1 MRQGAILN
9 STIELITQIIKN
21 HKKPKI
27 EIKKYF
33 KDNRF
38 AGSKDKKLIQ
48 EIVFKYL
55 KNYFSLEKICRKYQ
69 IKLNIRNGLLVY
81 YFSENRKKKVTCSYS
96 RAREYMHATFKRHRH
111 LCRKLWR

>member
-1 MRQGAILN
+1 MRQGAILK
-9 STIELITQIIKN
+9 STIELITQIIEN

-48 EIVFKYL
+48 
-55 KNYFSLEKICRKYQ
+55 
-69 IKLNIRNGLLVY
+69 
-81 YFSENRKKKVTCSYS
+81 
-96 RAREYMHATFKRHRH
+96 
-111 LCRKLWR
+111 